1 MLRQV
6 LFSGFH
12 LNRKEATVFKVLT
25 LNNISPV
32 GLQRLDPESYDL
44 EADQAEA
51 DVILVRSAKMHDM
64 ELPQTL
70 KAVGRAGAGVNNIP
84 IAKLSERGVPVFNTP
99 GANANAVKELVVAGM
114 LLSARNLVQ
123 SWDYTRK
130 LEQSGDVLNK
140 EVEAAKKQFAGHEL
154 PGRTLGVIG
163 LGAIGRQVA
172 KVALD
177 LGMKVIGFDP
187 GLTVSGAWQ
196 LPAEIVQAVSD
207 EGRVHA
213 ALAEP
218 LLLEGKQAE
227 DVVGQAAELSDAP
240 GRPGPDLGGDEMDDA
255 AAPGFGQSAD
265 GEVGRGR
272 VHGDVERRP
281 VAVHPGLDP
290 LVDASVLADL
300 LKAGHAH
307 DGVVAGAFDDGRAG
321 GLHSGP
327 APGEDGQVG
336 ASAPELGDDGRGV
349 VVARG
354 LKRGEEHGARRGVVG
369 VRLGHR
375 RSQGRRPGHV
385 NVSGRPVGVKLV
397 GGVRSRRP
405 GARARGCVRGRW
417 RWRAET
423 RGWAGGRLARSS

>member
-1 MLRQV
+1 M
-6 LFSGFH
+6 
-12 LNRKEATVFKVLT
+12 FKVLT

-196 LPAEIVQAVSD
+196 LPAEIVQAASVDELMAKSD
-207 EGRVHA
+207 MVTFHVPLNDQTRDLLDQKRIRLLKKGATVLNFAREGIVNNEA
-213 ALAEP
+213 VLSALEANHLHCYVCDFP
-218 LLLEGKQAE
+218 
-227 DVVGQAAELSDAP
+227 AAELRGNDRVICLPHLGASTREAEENCAVMVVEQVRDYLENGNISNSVNFPDANLP
-240 GRPGPDLGGDEMDDA
+240 RSEGYR
-255 AAPGFGQSAD
+255 
-265 GEVGRGR
+265 
-272 VHGDVERRP
+272 
-281 VAVHPGLDP
+281 VAVANSNVPNMVGQIATYLADAGLNILDMLNKSRGDLAYTLLDTDGMLP
-290 LVDASVLADL
+290 DEVIAKIRQIDGVLA
-300 LKAGHAH
+300 
-307 DGVVAGAFDDGRAG
+307 
-321 GLHSGP
+321 
-327 APGEDGQVG
+327 
-336 ASAPELGDDGRGV
+336 
-349 VVARG
+349 
-354 LKRGEEHGARRGVVG
+354 
-369 VRLGHR
+369 VRTL
-375 RSQGRRPGHV
+375 
-385 NVSGRPVGVKLV
+385 
-397 GGVRSRRP
+397 
-405 GARARGCVRGRW
+405 
-417 RWRAET
+417 
-423 RGWAGGRLARSS
+423 